1 MFFPFFFS
9 FLFAPKRVLFNAFSS
24 GSICLLFNFC
34 GDFIYGIRK
43 RWPLWT
49 NRPHKT
55 ASANS
60 SMENGNITHL
70 DLNFMSNVDNIKRN
84 VYERQQKRK
93 LSNLC
98 DHFVILAKDQWKPTT
113 TTKRD
118 LWMTHLLLRKPTT
131 RYPVPFVGN
140 DGQRLCQ
147 MT

>member
-1 MFFPFFFS
+1 MHNIHGGYVAIKTTGLYWIVCILPHLLCSFLFFFS

-34 GDFIYGIRK
+34 RDFIYGIRK

-55 ASANS
+55 ACANS

-84 VYERQQKRK
+84 VYERQQKK
-93 LSNLC
+93 E
-98 DHFVILAKDQWKPTT
+98 VK
-113 TTKRD
+113 
-118 LWMTHLLLRKPTT
+118 
-131 RYPVPFVGN
+131 
-140 DGQRLCQ
+140 
-147 MT
+147 